1 MVDYGKALSKGL
13 RFGINP
19 KRWLQFF
26 ILDLV
31 FLSIGLAIFLPNL
44 SEVLPVVMGYSQD
57 LAGALSMAGFVVSI
71 MVVFVVWMLV
81 RLWLTGAVVHQSYKE
96 KDKISKSFNV
106 AGRKYLHIL
115 IAIIIVTIIAGGVSM
130 IPYVGW
136 LIGFVVSW
144 IFFFV
149 LQGIVVSNMG
159 FWRSI
164 ENSYKIFRNKPLQVF
179 LAWLLIA
186 IVTVVIY
193 TIFSIPAMFLFFGIF
208 ASLGPMFM
216 GTQPMLSEVIASLNQ
231 VLQTNMPALIV
242 VVIIA
247 LIGLAIS
254 QVFALKAQT
263 EFYLQLKKRFKIF

>member
-136 LIGFVVSW
+136 LISFVVSW

-149 LQGIVVSNMG
+149 LQGIIVSNMG

-216 GTQPMLSEVIASLNQ
+216 GAQPMPSEVIASLNQ
-231 VLQTNMPALIV
+231 VLQTNMPTLIV